1 MFDDFSFL
9 FFFCALCHCC
19 YLICTQDKEEADRN
33 RIVSETFLLL
43 YIIDRRKNIKSKQ
56 QSNFQDI
63 LALKFPTRNMFI
75 RRLLFSSSL
84 RRSFDINDCTPRFLS
99 SSSTTT
105 VNVAH
110 VDDAPSIRL
119 IGINRPAKRNC
130 VNHST
135 ALQLFAA
142 FQQFENDPTA
152 RLAIL
157 YGEGGS
163 AFCAGYDLS
172 EVASADIPS
181 SSSGYSKNEPGPM
194 GPSRMSLK
202 KPLIAAVAGP
212 CVAGGLELSLLADMR
227 VGEQSSKYGVLCRRF
242 GVPLIDGGTVRLPRL
257 IGLSRALDLILTGRT
272 VNADEAFQIGLISR
286 LVPDGQCL
294 SAAIQLAKDILRFP
308 YECMNTDRLSAHF
321 ATSNSVDDSLKHEF
335 EHGIKLIERE
345 SIPGAK
351 HFIEQ
356 KQGRGGKYN
365 DVK

>member
-1 MFDDFSFL
+1 
-9 FFFCALCHCC
+9 
-19 YLICTQDKEEADRN
+19 
-33 RIVSETFLLL
+33 
-43 YIIDRRKNIKSKQ
+43 
-56 QSNFQDI
+56 
-63 LALKFPTRNMFI
+63 MFI

-84 RRSFDINDCTPRFLS
+84 RGSFDISHCTRCY
-99 SSSTTT
+99 SSSTSTSTVKTT
-105 VNVAH
+105 H
-110 VDDAPSIRL
+110 VDDTPSIRL
-119 IGINRPAKRNC
+119 IAINRPAKRNC

-172 EVASADIPS
+172 EVASANIPS
-181 SSSGYSKNEPGPM
+181 SSGYNKNEPGPM

-202 KPLIAAVAGP
+202 KPLIAAIAGP

-242 GVPLIDGGTVRLPRL
+242 GVPLIDGGTVRLPRA

-272 VNADEAFQIGLISR
+272 VNADEAFKIGLINR
-286 LVPDGQCL
+286 LVPDGECL

-335 EHGIKLIERE
+335 EHGIKLVERE

-351 HFIEQ
+351 HFAEQ
-356 KQGRGGKYN
+356 KQGRGGKYD

>member
-1 MFDDFSFL
+1 MYT
-9 FFFCALCHCC
+9 H
-19 YLICTQDKEEADRN
+19 
-33 RIVSETFLLL
+33 RI
-43 YIIDRRKNIKSKQ
+43 
-56 QSNFQDI
+56 
-63 LALKFPTRNMFI
+63 
-75 RRLLFSSSL
+75 LFSSYIG
-84 RRSFDINDCTPRFLS
+84 RS
-99 SSSTTT
+99 SSSIISTLHYSSSSNTT
-105 VNVAH
+105 VKISH
-110 VDDAPSIRL
+110 VDDTPSIRL
-119 IGINRPAKRNC
+119 IGINRPSKRNC

-135 ALQLFAA
+135 ALQLFSA
-142 FQQFENDPTA
+142 FQSFETDDTV

-172 EVASADIPS
+172 EVSSAKVPLSMNYNKD
-181 SSSGYSKNEPGPM
+181 EPGPM

-202 KPLIAAVAGP
+202 KPLIAAIAGP

-227 VGEQSSKYGVLCRRF
+227 VGEESSKYGVLCRRF

-272 VNADEAFQIGLISR
+272 VQAQEAFNIGLINR
-286 LVPDGQCL
+286 LVPDGQSL
-294 SAAIQLAKDILRFP
+294 SEAIQLAKDILRFP

-321 ATSNSVDDSLKHEF
+321 AVSNTVDDSLKREYDY
-335 EHGIKLIERE
+335 GRQLIERE

-356 KQGRGGKYN
+356 KKGRGGKYD

>member
-1 MFDDFSFL
+1 MHS
-9 FFFCALCHCC
+9 H
-19 YLICTQDKEEADRN
+19 
-33 RIVSETFLLL
+33 RILLSS
-43 YIIDRRKNIKSKQ
+43 YIGK
-56 QSNFQDI
+56 
-63 LALKFPTRNMFI
+63 KFYTI
-75 RRLLFSSSL
+75 TSTL
-84 RRSFDINDCTPRFLS
+84 RYS
-99 SSSTTT
+99 SSSNTT
-105 VNVAH
+105 VNISH
-110 VDDAPSIRL
+110 VDDTPSVRL
-119 IGINRPAKRNC
+119 IGINRPTKRNC

-135 ALQLFAA
+135 ALQLLSA
-142 FQQFENDPTA
+142 FKNFENDDTA
-152 RLAIL
+152 RIAIL

-172 EVASADIPS
+172 EVASAKISVPMN
-181 SSSGYSKNEPGPM
+181 YNKNEPGPM

-202 KPLIAAVAGP
+202 KPLIAAIAGP

-272 VNADEAFQIGLISR
+272 VHAQEAFNIGLINR

-294 SAAIQLAKDILRFP
+294 SEAIQLAKDILRFP

-321 ATSNSVDDSLKHEF
+321 SVSNTVDDSLEHEYLY
-335 EHGIKLIERE
+335 GRQLIERE

-356 KQGRGGKYN
+356 KQGRGGKYD

>member
-1 MFDDFSFL
+1 MS
-9 FFFCALCHCC
+9 
-19 YLICTQDKEEADRN
+19 
-33 RIVSETFLLL
+33 
-43 YIIDRRKNIKSKQ
+43 
-56 QSNFQDI
+56 
-63 LALKFPTRNMFI
+63 I
-75 RRLLFSSSL
+75 RRLLFSSHLHRKFNISNSNL
-84 RRSFDINDCTPRFLS
+84 RHS
-99 SSSTTT
+99 SSSNST
-105 VNVAH
+105 VKVTH
-110 VDDAPSIRL
+110 VDDIPAIRL
-119 IGINRPAKRNC
+119 IGINRPSKRNC

-135 ALQLFAA
+135 ALQLLSA
-142 FQQFENDPTA
+142 FQQFENDQTA

-172 EVASADIPS
+172 EVAAANIPLPTN
-181 SSSGYSKNEPGPM
+181 YSKDEPGPM

-202 KPLIAAVAGP
+202 KPLIAAIAGP

-272 VNADEAFQIGLISR
+272 VSADEAFHIGLINR

-294 SAAIQLAKDILRFP
+294 SEAIKLAKDILRFP

-321 ATSNSVDDSLKHEF
+321 SVSNTVDDSLKHEYDY
-335 EHGIKLIERE
+335 GRQLIERE
-345 SIPGAK
+345 SILGAK
-351 HFIEQ
+351 HFVEQ
-356 KQGRGGKYN
+356 KQGRGGKYD

>member
-1 MFDDFSFL
+1 MHSHRIL
-9 FFFCALCHCC
+9 LSSYIGRKC
-19 YLICTQDKEEADRN
+19 YTIT
-33 RIVSETFLLL
+33 ST
-43 YIIDRRKNIKSKQ
+43 
-56 QSNFQDI
+56 
-63 LALKFPTRNMFI
+63 
-75 RRLLFSSSL
+75 L
-84 RRSFDINDCTPRFLS
+84 RYS
-99 SSSTTT
+99 SSSNTT
-105 VNVAH
+105 VNISH
-110 VDDAPSIRL
+110 VDDTPSVRL
-119 IGINRPAKRNC
+119 IGINRPTKRNC

-135 ALQLFAA
+135 ALQLLSA
-142 FQQFENDPTA
+142 FKNFENDDTA
-152 RLAIL
+152 RIAIL

-172 EVASADIPS
+172 EVASSKISVPMD
-181 SSSGYSKNEPGPM
+181 YNKNEPGPM

-202 KPLIAAVAGP
+202 KPLIAAIAGP

-272 VNADEAFQIGLISR
+272 VHAQEAFNIGLINR

-294 SAAIQLAKDILRFP
+294 SEAIQLAKDILRFP

-321 ATSNSVDDSLKHEF
+321 SVSNTVDDSLEHEYLY
-335 EHGIKLIERE
+335 GRQLIERE

-356 KQGRGGKYN
+356 KQGRGGKYD

>member
-1 MFDDFSFL
+1 M
-9 FFFCALCHCC
+9 
-19 YLICTQDKEEADRN
+19 
-33 RIVSETFLLL
+33 
-43 YIIDRRKNIKSKQ
+43 YIH
-56 QSNFQDI
+56 
-63 LALKFPTRNMFI
+63 
-75 RRLLFSSSL
+75 RLLFASYVRREFNTITSTLRHFSSSNNPT
-84 RRSFDINDCTPRFLS
+84 IKIH
-99 SSSTTT
+99 
-105 VNVAH
+105 H
-110 VDDAPSIRL
+110 VDDTPSIRL
-119 IGINRPAKRNC
+119 IGINRPTKRNC

-135 ALQLFAA
+135 ALQLFQA
-142 FQQFENDPTA
+142 FQNFENDDTV

-172 EVASADIPS
+172 EVASAKIPLPIN
-181 SSSGYSKNEPGPM
+181 YNKAEPGPM

-202 KPLIAAVAGP
+202 KPLIAAIAGP

-272 VNADEAFQIGLISR
+272 VNAQEAFTIGLINR

-294 SAAIQLAKDILRFP
+294 SEAIQLAKDILRFP

-321 ATSNSVDDSLKHEF
+321 ALSNSVDDSLKHEY
-335 EHGIKLIERE
+335 EYGRKLIERE
-345 SIPGAK
+345 SILGAK
-351 HFIEQ
+351 HFIDQ
-356 KQGRGGKYN
+356 KQGRGGKYD

>member
-1 MFDDFSFL
+1 MYT
-9 FFFCALCHCC
+9 H
-19 YLICTQDKEEADRN
+19 
-33 RIVSETFLLL
+33 RI
-43 YIIDRRKNIKSKQ
+43 
-56 QSNFQDI
+56 
-63 LALKFPTRNMFI
+63 
-75 RRLLFSSSL
+75 LFSSYIG
-84 RRSFDINDCTPRFLS
+84 RS
-99 SSSTTT
+99 SSGIISTLRYFSSSNTT
-105 VNVAH
+105 VKISH
-110 VDDAPSIRL
+110 VDDTPSIRL
-119 IGINRPAKRNC
+119 IGINRPSKRNC

-135 ALQLFAA
+135 ALQLFSA
-142 FQQFENDPTA
+142 FQSFETDDTV

-172 EVASADIPS
+172 EVSSAKVPLLMNYNKD
-181 SSSGYSKNEPGPM
+181 EPGPM

-202 KPLIAAVAGP
+202 KPLIAAIAGP

-227 VGEQSSKYGVLCRRF
+227 VGEESSKYGVLCRRF

-272 VNADEAFQIGLISR
+272 VQAQEAFNIGLINR
-286 LVPDGQCL
+286 LVPDGQSL
-294 SAAIQLAKDILRFP
+294 SEAIQLAKDILRFP

-321 ATSNSVDDSLKHEF
+321 AVSNTVDDSLKREYDY
-335 EHGIKLIERE
+335 GRQLIERE

-356 KQGRGGKYN
+356 KQGRGGKYD

>member
-1 MFDDFSFL
+1 
-9 FFFCALCHCC
+9 
-19 YLICTQDKEEADRN
+19 
-33 RIVSETFLLL
+33 
-43 YIIDRRKNIKSKQ
+43 
-56 QSNFQDI
+56 
-63 LALKFPTRNMFI
+63 MFI
-75 RRLLFSSSL
+75 HRLLFPSS
-84 RRSFDINDCTPRFLS
+84 RRGIFDILTITQRSN
-99 SSSTTT
+99 STKT
-105 VNVAH
+105 VKITH
-110 VDDAPSIRL
+110 VDDTPSIHL
-119 IGINRPAKRNC
+119 IGINRPTKRNC

-172 EVASADIPS
+172 EVASANIPLPS
-181 SSSGYSKNEPGPM
+181 EYNKNEPGPM

-202 KPLIAAVAGP
+202 KPLIAAIAGP

-242 GVPLIDGGTVRLPRL
+242 GVPLIDGGTVRLPRA

-272 VNADEAFQIGLISR
+272 VKADEAFQIGLINR
-286 LVPDGQCL
+286 LVPDGQSL

-321 ATSNSVDDSLKHEF
+321 ALSNSADDSLKQEF
-335 EHGIKLIERE
+335 ESGIKLIERE
-345 SIPGAK
+345 SIVGAK
-351 HFIEQ
+351 HFAEQ
-356 KQGRGGKYN
+356 KQGRGGKYD